1 MHEKT
6 WGAQTAEQRVF
17 NYDSQIEPYVMM
29 NPDYGNNATSAA
41 SGSRQQFIGYI
52 PDLLQELSYIIQ
64 FDYDI
69 QPVQDASFGHRRLDG
84 TWDGMVGQLIDR
96 VSRQFRCSALT
107 TRYNLFTT
115 SAKQEGYEALDFLRI
130 IPSTGFIKK
139 LWICMKFSGV
149 RLGTGTITLCGWPR
163 VNSSQLT
170 NHHMCIIIIASD
182 QSSLT

>member
-1 MHEKT
+1 MRRR
-6 WGAQTAEQRVF
+6 GGVQTAEQRVF

-29 NPDYGNNATSAA
+29 NPDYDNNATSAA

-107 TRYNLFTT
+107 TRYVHRVITYLPPPL
-115 SAKQEGYEALDFLRI
+115 S
-130 IPSTGFIKK
+130 KK
-139 LWICMKFSGV
+139 VMKLLIFCVSFPQQD
-149 RLGTGTITLCGWPR
+149 L
-163 VNSSQLT
+163 
-170 NHHMCIIIIASD
+170 
-182 QSSLT
+182 